1 MLLRRCKLDYI
12 NQKSLKIFILYKK
25 LKVSMK
31 GQFFFRSV
39 SILQSLKGILLRMT
53 KNEFG
58 QARKKSVEHQ
68 ENYEKRFSMFFVV
81 CVSFVGVIGAKVY

>member
-1 MLLRRCKLDYI
+1 
-12 NQKSLKIFILYKK
+12 
-25 LKVSMK
+25 MK

-58 QARKKSVEHQ
+58 QARNFEI
-68 ENYEKRFSMFFVV
+68 
-81 CVSFVGVIGAKVY
+81 C